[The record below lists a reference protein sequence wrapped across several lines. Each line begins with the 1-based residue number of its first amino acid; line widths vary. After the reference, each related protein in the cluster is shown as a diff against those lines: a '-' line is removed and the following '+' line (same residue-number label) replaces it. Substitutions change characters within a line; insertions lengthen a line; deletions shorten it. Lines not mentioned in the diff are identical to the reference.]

1 MIRKYF
7 YILFIC
13 VFAVLSAHA
22 NKDKLTTD
30 SIEISLLT
38 CSPGN
43 EVWAEYGHTA
53 VRIHNYTTGMDI
65 AVNYGMFNMHQSYF
79 IPKFILGITDYEM
92 GVIPME
98 YFLAE
103 YAHEGRGVTEQ
114 VLDLPND
121 DKNAIL
127 KAFELNAKPENTT
140 YRYNYF
146 YDNCTTRARDL
157 IANALK
163 GTITYPASTEGKSF
177 RTMIHEYN
185 HQHKWSQFGEDLLLG
200 IAADKER
207 NQAQQQ
213 FLPNNLMQD
222 FAKAKYNGKDLVKQT
237 NILLDV
243 SNTLSGE
250 KDFPSP
256 LLCSIIFAIIALSIN
271 AVELKKKVLFSAYD
285 ATLMVV
291 AGCVGLIL
299 FVMLFSNHPCVQVN
313 GLLLFLNP
321 LPLFTLYGAIKHDKT
336 KRLFLWWKIW
346 GGLIIL
352 SLVIGIFQYYP
363 LPIVIMASLLLM
375 NCYVHIHLEEK

>member
-65 AVNYGMFNMHQSYF
+65 AVNYGMFNMHQPYF

-114 VLDLPND
+114 VLDLTND

-146 YDNCTTRARDL
+146 YDNCTTRARNL

-163 GTITYPASTEGKSF
+163 GTITYPAPTESKSF

-222 FAKAKYNGKDLVKQT
+222 FAKAKYNGKNLVKQT

-243 SNTLSGE
+243 SNTSSNE
-250 KDFPSP
+250 KGFPSP
-256 LLCSIIFAIIALSIN
+256 LLCSIIFAITALSIN
-271 AVELKKKVLFSAYD
+271 AAELKKKVLFSAYD

-291 AGCVGLIL
+291 AGCIGLIL

-321 LPLFTLYGAIKHDKT
+321 LPLFSLYGAIKHNKT
-336 KRLFLWWKIW
+336 KRPFLWWKIW

-352 SLVIGIFQYYP
+352 SLIMGIFQYYP
-363 LPIVIMASLLLM
+363 LPIVIMALLLLM